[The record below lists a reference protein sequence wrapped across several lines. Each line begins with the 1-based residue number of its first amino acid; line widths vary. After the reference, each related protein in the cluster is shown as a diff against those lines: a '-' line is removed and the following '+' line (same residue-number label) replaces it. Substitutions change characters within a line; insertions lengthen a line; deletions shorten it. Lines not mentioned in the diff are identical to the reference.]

1 MGLLQPHGRRGRRL
15 RQAGLNTAER
25 FIVIHSPAHARA
37 AFAAAASLAVP
48 VTLASAPGAGV
59 YAGPGWFKKTIEI
72 ASSDYPA
79 VEFTSV
85 LDCGDEA
92 GMVLAALRHGVL
104 RVRFDGPDAVAARL
118 ADIAGQCGAVIE
130 RGALEPALD
139 LLGQA
144 DAETICRAF
153 LAAERDGPA
162 NRFP

>member
-15 RQAGLNTAER
+15 RQAGLNTGER

-139 LLGQA
+139 LLGQD
-144 DAETICRAF
+144 DAETICRTF